1 LALFRITA
9 NSDLEINFCA
19 KRNKTFCGF
28 FNYFKYQASFLV
40 GTIIIKLRKT
50 GKNAGKSEK
59 GKTFW
64 FFQVVSFSI
73 QLKITPEIEK
83 VKILAWF

>member
-1 LALFRITA
+1 LQTSKHNAFCYSNTGNTSQPEQAVQATQVWQTLLFL
-9 NSDLEINFCA
+9 NSVI
-19 KRNKTFCGF
+19 
-28 FNYFKYQASFLV
+28 V
-40 GTIIIKLRKT
+40 KT

-64 FFQVVSFSI
+64 FFQVISFPFK
-73 QLKITPEIEK
+73 LKITPEIEK